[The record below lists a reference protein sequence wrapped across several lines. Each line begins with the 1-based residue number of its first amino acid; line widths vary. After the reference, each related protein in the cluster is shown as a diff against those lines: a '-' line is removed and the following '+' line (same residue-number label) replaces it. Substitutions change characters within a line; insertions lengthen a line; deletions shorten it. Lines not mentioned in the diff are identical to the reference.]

1 MCLIAMLVL
10 NQLVKM
16 LTDLK
21 DKNARSSTLLFYQEI
36 IEIN

>member
-36 IEIN
+36 IKIN